1 MQWNNEE
8 KTMTRINL
16 AIGVGFAI
24 LVASVSGQ
32 AWPRQLERPND
43 QPKSKKAAWLHEVYL
58 REASE
63 YTFFLDD
70 RNRQA
75 LDLRREPVMRWT
87 SDSDYNGEVYV
98 WTLQGAAAIVGCIFS
113 GPRGNNERAIMHEF
127 HSLNPNSLYAGGRG
141 GSGWHPQEPGIK
153 LEPVA
158 DAPAP
163 AANPARRLAQMRE
176 LTRRFTAQVWREKS
190 KWEMRLLTQPIY
202 RYEISD
208 EKAPILDGA
217 VFCFVW
223 TAGTDPEVLLILEA
237 RRTDK
242 GEQWFYAP
250 ARFTNCE
257 AWLQYRGKEVW
268 RADPSPAGIFDGVT
282 TTRYGAFQV
291 KTIPN
296 QRDE

>member
-1 MQWNNEE
+1 V
-8 KTMTRINL
+8 TRISMAIWAGIACL
-16 AIGVGFAI
+16 A
-24 LVASVSGQ
+24 ASFGNPAS
-32 AWPRQLERPND
+32 PRQLEPPKD
-43 QPKSKKAAWLHEVYL
+43 QPKSKKAAWLHGVYQ
-58 REASE
+58 RDASE
-63 YTFFLDD
+63 YAFFADD
-70 RNRQA
+70 QKKQK

-87 SDSDYNGEVYV
+87 SDGDYNGEVYV
-98 WTLQGAAAIVGCIFS
+98 WTHQGAAAIVGCIFS
-113 GPRGNNERAIMHEF
+113 GPRGNNQRAIVHEF
-127 HSLNPNSLYAGGRG
+127 HSLAPNPLYSGGRG

-153 LEPVA
+153 LEPIL

-163 AANPARRLAQMRE
+163 AANPARRLTQMRD
-176 LTRRFTAQVWREKS
+176 LTRRFTSQVLREKS

-208 EKAPILDGA
+208 EKTPIVDGA

-242 GEQWFYAP
+242 GEQWYYAP

-268 RADPSPAGIFDGVT
+268 RIDPTTAGIVDGLT
-282 TTRYGAFQV
+282 TARYGAFQV
-291 KTIPN
+291 KTILN
-296 QRDE
+296 QNDE